1 MLNTAG
7 KTVREVEPECDSD
20 VKIAPQVTPNTLN

>member
-1 MLNTAG
+1 MIMNNTG

-20 VKIAPQVTPNTLN
+20 VKIAPQVIVN